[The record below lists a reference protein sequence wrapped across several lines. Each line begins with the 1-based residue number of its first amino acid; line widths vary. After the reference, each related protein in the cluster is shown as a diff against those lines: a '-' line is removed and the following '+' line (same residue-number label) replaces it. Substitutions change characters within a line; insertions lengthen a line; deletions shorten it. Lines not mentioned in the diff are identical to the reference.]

1 MRIRIVDAFTDRPF
15 AGNPAAVVVL
25 ESFTD
30 DEWMQSVAAE
40 VNLSETAFVHPLP
53 PGGDADFAL
62 RWFTP
67 AVEVALCG
75 HATLATAHVLARPG
89 TVRFATRRSGV
100 LTATAAGDGAYTLDF
115 PAAPLSP
122 LPPDP
127 DLAALLGAEI
137 ASLHHTGP
145 ITDDYLVEL
154 VSERAV
160 RELTPD
166 LAGLAGFSHRGIVV
180 TASADTDHGGG
191 YDFVSRFFGVGVGV
205 PEDPVTGSA
214 HTALT
219 PFWAS
224 RTGRTE
230 MTGYQASRRGG
241 VVRVALKGD
250 RTLLT
255 GHAVTVIDG
264 TLQAQPGGEDWI
276 STS

>member
-15 AGNPAAVVVL
+15 AGNPAGVVVL
-25 ESFTD
+25 ESYPGD
-30 DEWMQSVAAE
+30 AWMQSVAAE

-53 PGGDADFAL
+53 AGGEADFAL

-89 TVRFATRRSGV
+89 TVRFATRQSGV
-100 LTATAAGDGAYTLDF
+100 LTATAEPDGSYTLDF
-115 PAAPLSP
+115 PVAPLNP

-127 DLAALLGAEI
+127 ELADLLGAEI
-137 ASLHHTGP
+137 VSLHHTGP

-154 VSERAV
+154 VSEQAV

-180 TASADTDHGGG
+180 TAAADTG

-224 RTGRTE
+224 RLGRTE
-230 MTGYQASRRGG
+230 MVGYQASRRGG
-241 VVRVALKGD
+241 VVRVALKGE
-250 RTLLT
+250 RTFLT

-264 TLQAQPGGEDWI
+264 ELKAQPGG
-276 STS
+276 

>member
-15 AGNPAAVVVL
+15 AGNPAGVVVL
-25 ESFTD
+25 DSYPD
-30 DEWMQSVAAE
+30 DAWMQSVAAE

-53 PGGDADFAL
+53 PGGDAGFAL

-89 TVRFATRRSGV
+89 TVRFATRQSGV
-100 LTATAAGDGAYTLDF
+100 LSATAAGDGAYTLDF

-127 DLAALLGAEI
+127 RLADLLGAEI
-137 ASLHHTGP
+137 VSLHYTGP

-154 VSERAV
+154 KSEQAV

-166 LAGLAGFSHRGIVV
+166 LAGLGGFSHRGIVV
-180 TASADTDHGGG
+180 TAAADAD

-224 RTGRTE
+224 RTGRSE
-230 MTGYQASRRGG
+230 MVGYQASPRGG
-241 VVRVALKGD
+241 VVRVALKSD
-250 RTLLT
+250 RTMLT

-264 TLQAQPGGEDWI
+264 ELRAQPGGSDWI

>member
-15 AGNPAAVVVL
+15 AGNPAGVVVL
-25 ESFTD
+25 ESFPD
-30 DEWMQSVAAE
+30 DAWMQAVAAE
-40 VNLSETAFVHPLP
+40 VNLSETAFVHPR
-53 PGGDADFAL
+53 PGGDFAL

-67 AVEVALCG
+67 QVEVALCG
-75 HATLATAHVLARPG
+75 HATLATAHVLGRPG
-89 TVRFATRRSGV
+89 TVRFETRRSGV

-127 DLAALLGAEI
+127 DLAELLGTEI
-137 ASLHHTGP
+137 VSLHHTGP
-145 ITDDYLVEL
+145 ITDDFLVEL
-154 VSERAV
+154 SDEQAV

-166 LAGLAGFSHRGIVV
+166 LAGLAGFSHRGIIV
-180 TASADTDHGGG
+180 TAAADLE

-219 PFWAS
+219 PFWAE
-224 RTGRTE
+224 RLGRTE
-230 MTGYQASRRGG
+230 MVGYQASRRGG
-241 VVRVALKGD
+241 VVRVALRGD

-264 TLQAQPGGEDWI
+264 ELRA
-276 STS
+276 

>member
-1 MRIRIVDAFTDRPF
+1 MRIRIVDAFTDQPF

-25 ESFTD
+25 ENFPG
-30 DEWMQSVAAE
+30 DEWMQAVASE

-100 LTATAAGDGAYTLDF
+100 LTATAADDGAYTLDF

-127 DLAALLGAEI
+127 DLAELLGAEI
-137 ASLHHTGP
+137 VSLYHTGP

-154 VSERAV
+154 VSEQAV

-180 TASADTDHGGG
+180 TASGAD

-219 PFWAS
+219 PFWS
-224 RTGRTE
+224 ERLGRSE
-230 MTGYQASRRGG
+230 MVGYQASRRGG

-255 GHAVTVIDG
+255 GHAVVVIDG
-264 TLQAQPGGEDWI
+264 ELKA
-276 STS
+276 